1 LAGER
6 ARPGGRFRRRAAAPE
21 NSPAIHG
28 WVHGSGMFQVP
39 SGTKEFFCRPA
50 GTCFVLMTFNPAMN
64 DWAIVIASL
73 RDFAAFAPFARNDFK
88 RPLPD
93 SSTPNCLWPRLYRR
107 STWRK
112 LPDDI

>member
-1 LAGER
+1 
-6 ARPGGRFRRRAAAPE
+6 
-21 NSPAIHG
+21 
-28 WVHGSGMFQVP
+28 
-39 SGTKEFFCRPA
+39 
-50 GTCFVLMTFNPAMN
+50 LMTFNPAMN

-88 RPLPD
+88 RPLPR